1 METLDGI
8 AEELLQIDEG
18 ILSVGF
24 VNFNGQTLLS
34 KSKYYIKIGLDSK
47 DMNGLWMRA
56 AFAMVEQ
63 CSKTFGNVSTFVT
76 SYEKVKLAVW
86 PHKDIEMLVL
96 LVLLPSTSIEYVV
109 SKVSSFL
116 KCHKDLF
123 GTKHMEYEGSSNANW
138 LSQ

>member
-8 AEELLQIDEG
+8 AEELLRIDEG

-76 SYEKVKLAVW
+76 SYEKIKLAVW
-86 PHKDIEMLVL
+86 PQNDFRMLVL
-96 LVLLPSTSIEYVV
+96 LVLLPSTSIEYII

-116 KCHKDLF
+116 TDHKDF
-123 GTKHMEYEGSSNANW
+123 IGTKHIPYEGTSNNNW
-138 LSQ
+138 ISR

>member
-1 METLDGI
+1 
-8 AEELLQIDEG
+8 
-18 ILSVGF
+18 VGF

-56 AFAMVEQ
+56 AFAMFEQ
-63 CSKTFGNVSTFVT
+63 CSKTFGNVSTFAT

-116 KCHKDLF
+116 ESQRF
-123 GTKHMEYEGSSNANW
+123 IRYQAYGVRRVVYTNW
-138 LSQ
+138 ISQ